1 MNNNNNF
8 KKITMNVLNVLF
20 YIIFYILVIINL
32 RLIIYAYLYFLLFI
46 FKKVSLITFG
56 IIDYLLN

>member
-46 FKKVSLITFG
+46 FEKVSLITFG